1 MAHAVHAIHLVPI
14 DARCRNARGQP
25 AVTQLLLASA
35 AAGGAVLL
43 ARRLDFD
50 GPNTLDLDMR
60 SFVASRVPRRT
71 ARILAP
77 LFPIG
82 LPGGYITI
90 ACITALALRKRGRSG
105 GPAIVASACIGWVA
119 HRGVKLVYRRRRPS
133 RPKVRERTDSYP
145 SGHTTGV
152 TALAT
157 TTAFVLRRQGM
168 GSAVQHLAIGI
179 GAPALMGAYRVV
191 ADDHW
196 TTDVFG
202 GWLVG
207 AAVGM
212 ACNATL
218 AD

>member
-1 MAHAVHAIHLVPI
+1 VHDVHLVSV
-14 DARCRNARGQP
+14 DARCRNARHP
-25 AVTQLLLASA
+25 SAAAQLLLAAA
-35 AAGGAVLL
+35 AAGGVALL
-43 ARRLDFD
+43 ARRLNFD
-50 GPNTLDLDMR
+50 GPNTLDLEVR

-90 ACITALALRKRGRSG
+90 ACITALALRKRGHSG
-105 GPAIVASACIGWVA
+105 GPAIAASACLGWVA

-133 RPKVRERTDSYP
+133 RPTVRDRTDSYP

-157 TTAFVLRRQGM
+157 TTALVLRRQGV
-168 GSAVQHLAIGI
+168 GSAAQQLAIGI

-196 TTDVFG
+196 ATDVFG
-202 GWLVG
+202 GWLLG
-207 AAVGM
+207 AAIGM
-212 ACNATL
+212 ACNAML